1 MPVAKRKAGSAK
13 AAKAAK
19 KSKIDDEAAKES
31 KTDASPKEHQPFLRR
46 KGMRNGST
54 LSTAKKYPCL
64 YQPRKAQ
71 VSSLSFFI
79 AVSCVYNFFI
89 QPRRALN

>member
-1 MPVAKRKAGSAK
+1 MPVAKQKAGNAK

-31 KTDASPKEHQPFLRR
+31 KTDASPKEHQPFVRR

-54 LSTAKKYPCL
+54 LSTAKKYPGGH
-64 YQPRKAQ
+64 
-71 VSSLSFFI
+71 VSAAGAYLFGCF
-79 AVSCVYNFFI
+79 
-89 QPRRALN
+89 